1 MVSFFHLIS
10 ASQSCHAVTHCCIFK
25 QTFFVVVSF
34 STYLH
39 IVSTLWLILDG
50 FIGFPGGSTGKES
63 ACYMGDLGSIP
74 ELGRSPG
81 KWKGYPLQYSALEN
95 SVDCSVQFSSVTQ
108 SCPTLHDPMICSTPG
123 FPVHHQ
129 LLQFTQTHIHWV
141 SDAIQP
147 SHPLWSRSIPA
158 LNPSQHQSLLQW
170 VNSSHQVAKVLEFQ
184 L

>member
-129 LLQFTQTHIHWV
+129 LLQHAQTHVHWV
-141 SDAIQP
+141 GDAIQP
-147 SHPLWSRSIPA
+147 SHPL
-158 LNPSQHQSLLQW
+158 
-170 VNSSHQVAKVLEFQ
+170 V
-184 L
+184 